1 MDPFWKAFFEEFKE
15 RGRNVT
21 PFLVTVPLLLGVVI
35 LVELAGRTP
44 LGESLLS
51 ILFGTGVLLIGVWI
65 FVAICRND
73 SRQSERWERKEL
85 SSDELRVA
93 RSKLTGDRN
102 RKSA

>member
-1 MDPFWKAFFEEFKE
+1 MDPFWKAFFGEFKE

-21 PFLVTVPLLLGVVI
+21 PFLVTLPLLLGVVI

-44 LGESLLS
+44 LGEDLLA
-51 ILFGTGVLLIGVWI
+51 ILSGAGVLLVGVWI
-65 FVAICRND
+65 FVTICRNG

-85 SSDELRVA
+85 SDDELRVA

-102 RKSA
+102 RNRA